1 MNEKKFEQGHTG
13 NLRRVLEDC
22 IKIKAILKECLQEKE
37 KEAGE
42 VQSKKEVIISVLIS
56 VFHLPDVK
64 KSYQIYLGQ
73 PC

>member
-37 KEAGE
+37 KEAE
-42 VQSKKEVIISVLIS
+42 EHQSKEVIISILIS
-56 VFHLPDVK
+56 LFHLPGVK
-64 KSYQIYLGQ
+64 KSYQIYLCQ